1 MMNIKKVISIIMV
14 FCVVF
19 SSISIAVFSL
29 SWDGS
34 SAGGSTNAV
43 NGSATGYVIR
53 DTEDANC
60 VVGYRFSSVTSS
72 GAMKVTKVIDVY
84 RNTATE
90 ITHTQ
95 IRLNSLLNITR
106 NSLLPIRIRK

>member
-14 FCVVF
+14 FCVIF

-43 NGSATGYVIR
+43 NGSATG
-53 DTEDANC
+53 
-60 VVGYRFSSVTSS
+60 
-72 GAMKVTKVIDVY
+72 
-84 RNTATE
+84 
-90 ITHTQ
+90 
-95 IRLNSLLNITR
+95 
-106 NSLLPIRIRK
+106 

>member
-43 NGSATGYVIR
+43 NGSATGYVIMSNYTLMLIKEFIQT
-53 DTEDANC
+53 TE
-60 VVGYRFSSVTSS
+60 V
-72 GAMKVTKVIDVY
+72 
-84 RNTATE
+84 
-90 ITHTQ
+90 
-95 IRLNSLLNITR
+95 
-106 NSLLPIRIRK
+106 